1 SRQEVTGPG
10 SPSTCAALHSFVL
23 HPAKLSQAGEEM
35 FQGQSDHVVV
45 TTLDPRDE
53 ATGAP
58 LNRISAGLVIR
69 FLGSEVQ
76 RNVLRR
82 EPGKMHQRGFH
93 KLQPPRIRQTYQR
106 DTRVHGV

>member
-1 SRQEVTGPG
+1 
-10 SPSTCAALHSFVL
+10 
-23 HPAKLSQAGEEM
+23 
-35 FQGQSDHVVV
+35 
-45 TTLDPRDE
+45 TLDPRDE
-53 ATGAP
+53 AAGAP

-93 KLQPPRIRQTYQR
+93 KLQPPPSGRRIRGSPVFTGLVR
-106 DTRVHGV
+106 PESCSGMVRPSLVERGFPRTLPSRTTTVSA